1 MASSFGKSFGRE
13 LGKNTA
19 KVISNAVFGDSWSTP
34 YRRVNRDVQQRHED
48 RMRLKREAA
57 EREERRLRIAEQH
70 QIEED
75 NRARRTELN
84 ILNSAVL
91 ENVDKLM
98 AIPIPKT
105 VHGLNELLGQLSIQ
119 MKSIKV
125 HDDDNEEGRI
135 HNQYNQALRQ
145 KFSQCLF
152 ELRCINPNDPHI
164 PVYGEILIE
173 KEIERK
179 RTEVKVK
186 NSKYRRFSLLGTG
199 GLLMVIFFIWQIRK
213 EETAVYTQKWI
224 FKTIEYYDYT
234 WYEDIV
240 LIIALACSVFLIIAL
255 WSFYLYKLHKSKREL
270 QEWLVKEKDKYKVVQ
285 TDTMHRAEP
294 HMPTADY
301 EDNVGYIES
310 EDASV
315 FFDLDANNRICSALR
330 RIWLKYMHT
339 VPSEYIERR
348 PIFAADGVEDCI
360 LFVGVNPSYSPE
372 DDQRF
377 IESNNKHSLL
387 YGSFYQRDDAPPY
400 FKALESF
407 AGRFGKSYAHMNL
420 LYVRENDRD
429 ALMKVNPDFIRE
441 QLELTYDTIV
451 ELKPKAIL
459 FFTGYCKNLIFG
471 KGRWVNPDTFDDGHY
486 ILNGT
491 DIPVIFCEDI
501 TTMSGSSL
509 DNLADVVRN
518 SLNFE

>member
-19 KVISNAVFGDSWSTP
+19 KVVSNALFGDSWSTP
-34 YRRVNRDVQQRHED
+34 YRRVNRDVQRRHED
-48 RMRLKREAA
+48 RMRIKQEAA

-75 NRARRTELN
+75 NRARRAELN

-105 VHGLNELLGQLSIQ
+105 SHGLNELLGQLSIQ
-119 MKSIKV
+119 MKSIKR
-125 HDDDNEEGRI
+125 HDDGEEGRI
-135 HNQYNQALRQ
+135 HNQYNEALHQ

-179 RTEVKVK
+179 REEVKVK

-199 GLLMVIFFIWQIRK
+199 GLLMVLFY
-213 EETAVYTQKWI
+213 VSP
-224 FKTIEYYDYT
+224 
-234 WYEDIV
+234 WYEDPV
-240 LIIALACSVFLIIAL
+240 FIISLTCSIILIIAL
-255 WSFYLYKLHKSKREL
+255 WSFYLYKLRKSKREL
-270 QEWLVKEKDKYKVVQ
+270 QEWMLTEKDKYKVEQ
-285 TDTMHRAEP
+285 TDMMHRAEP

-330 RIWLKYMHT
+330 RIWLKYRHS
-339 VPSEYIERR
+339 VPAEYIDRR

-407 AGRFGKSYAHMNL
+407 AGRCGKSYAHMNL

-429 ALMKVNPDFIRE
+429 ALMKVNKDFIRE
-441 QLELTYDTIV
+441 QLELTYDTIAL
-451 ELKPKAIL
+451 LKPKAIL

-471 KGRWVNPDTFDDGHY
+471 KGRWVNPETFNNGHY

-501 TTMSGSSL
+501 TTMSGCSL
-509 DNLADVVRN
+509 DTLADVVRN
-518 SLNFE
+518 SLNFV

>member
-19 KVISNAVFGDSWSTP
+19 KLVSNALFGDSWSTP
-34 YRRVNRDVQQRHED
+34 YRRVNRDVQRRHED
-48 RMRLKREAA
+48 RMRIKQEAA
-57 EREERRLRIAEQH
+57 EREERKLRIAERQ
-70 QIEED
+70 QADEAY
-75 NRARRTELN
+75 RARRAELN

-98 AIPIPKT
+98 AIPTPKT
-105 VHGLNELLGQLSIQ
+105 SHGLNELLGRLSIQ
-119 MKSIKV
+119 MKSIKR
-125 HDDDNEEGRI
+125 HDDGEEGRI
-135 HNQYNQALRQ
+135 HNQYNEALHQ

-179 RTEVKVK
+179 REEVKVK
-186 NSKYRRFSLLGTG
+186 NSKYRRFALLGTG

-213 EETAVYTQKWI
+213 EETAVYTQEWI

-255 WSFYLYKLHKSKREL
+255 WSFYLYKLRKSKREL
-270 QEWLVKEKDKYKVVQ
+270 QEWMLTEKDKYKVEQ

-315 FFDLDANNRICSALR
+315 FFDLDANNRICSALH
-330 RIWLKYMHT
+330 RIWLKYRNS

-348 PIFAADGVEDCI
+348 PIFAADGVDDCI

-407 AGRFGKSYAHMNL
+407 AGRCGKSYAHMNL

-429 ALMKVNPDFIRE
+429 ALMKVNPDYIRE
-441 QLELTYDTIV
+441 QLELTYDTITL
-451 ELKPKAIL
+451 LKPKAIL
-459 FFTGYCKNLIFG
+459 FFTDYCKNLIFG
-471 KGRWVNPDTFDDGHY
+471 KGRWVNPETFNNSHY

-518 SLNFE
+518 SLNFV